1 MYQDPAAVR
10 LRSQMTQQIHIEFHR
25 EDRCKRSLVVFVWL
39 LMVST
44 SMVFSQTESE
54 FRNGLET
61 IRKASGLPG
70 LIAGHFAIDGLVD
83 LEAVG
88 VRRIDSEDPLRID
101 DPMHLGSCTKSMTAT
116 LLALLVDEGKLRW
129 DETLKEIFSDDPVV
143 VASEWG
149 DTTVA
154 ELLHH
159 TSGAV
164 PNPPWT
170 RFADPEIDVVEL
182 RRNLLHWLV
191 KKRRDPKRVGQFEY
205 SNLGYAIAG
214 HVIEKIRGVA
224 WEAEMQK
231 RLFEPLGMTRVGF
244 GAPSKSL
251 GEDVPWGH
259 QNVFGIKRPT
269 EEDNVPALGPA
280 GTVYASMP
288 DWIKYLRFHLQL
300 ARRQRTHSSDA
311 DTAADPAA
319 AIPIPIRH
327 ESIAFLHTPAEGQTY
342 AGGWIC
348 SERSWAGGKIMTHNG
363 SNTSWYCV
371 VFLAPEQGRGIIA
384 ASNYGLAAAQP
395 CDEAL
400 QLVLRLHPATE
411 TGK

>member
-1 MYQDPAAVR
+1 MIVLAGLWTAF
-10 LRSQMTQQIHIEFHR
+10 SQI
-25 EDRCKRSLVVFVWL
+25 S
-39 LMVST
+39 
-44 SMVFSQTESE
+44 FSQTENE
-54 FRNGLET
+54 FRHGLEE

-70 LIAGHFAIDGLVD
+70 LIAGHFAIDGSME

-88 VRRIDSEDPLRID
+88 VRRIDSKDPLRID

-129 DETLKEIFSDDPVV
+129 DETLREIFADDPI
-143 VASEWG
+143 VAASDWG
-149 DTTVA
+149 NTTVS

-164 PNPPWT
+164 PNPPWN
-170 RFADPEIDVVEL
+170 RFADPAVDIREL
-182 RRNLLHWLV
+182 RHNLLHWLA
-191 KKRRDPKRVGQFEY
+191 KKRRDPKRVGEFEY

-214 HVIEKIRGVA
+214 HVIEKKRGVA
-224 WEAEMQK
+224 WEHEIQE
-231 RLFEPLGMTRVGF
+231 RLFNPLGMTRVGF
-244 GAPSKSL
+244 GAPSKTF

-259 QNVFGIKRPT
+259 QSVFGIKRPT

-280 GTVYASMP
+280 GTVFASMP

-300 ARRQRTHSSDA
+300 AHRQRMLSRDE
-311 DTAADPAA
+311 DTAADPAPNN
-319 AIPIPIRH
+319 PISIGH
-327 ESIAFLHTPAEGQTY
+327 ESIAFLHNPAEGQTY
-342 AGGWIC
+342 AGGWVC

-384 ASNYGLAAAQP
+384 ASNYGQAAVQP
-395 CDEAL
+395 CDQAL
-400 QLVLRLHPATE
+400 QLVLKLHPAPE
-411 TGK
+411 SSK

>member
-1 MYQDPAAVR
+1 MG
-10 LRSQMTQQIHIEFHR
+10 
-25 EDRCKRSLVVFVWL
+25 SLVVLVWL
-39 LMVST
+39 WVVPISIA
-44 SMVFSQTESE
+44 FSQTENE
-54 FRNGLET
+54 FRDGLER
-61 IRKASGLPG
+61 IRKTSGLPG
-70 LIAGHFAIDGLVD
+70 LIAGHFSIEGAME

-88 VRRIDSEDPLRID
+88 VRRIDSEEPLKID

-129 DETLKEIFSDDPVV
+129 DETLKEIFADDPVV
-143 VASEWG
+143 VESQWG
-149 DTTVA
+149 DTTIA

-164 PNPPWT
+164 PNPPWN
-170 RFADPEIDVVEL
+170 RFADPEVDVVDL
-182 RRNLLHWLV
+182 RRNLLHWLA
-191 KKRRDPKRVGQFEY
+191 KKQRDSKRVGQFEY

-224 WEAEMQK
+224 WEHEIK
-231 RLFEPLGMTRVGF
+231 TRLFEPLGMTRVGF

-251 GEDVPWGH
+251 GEEMPWGH

-300 ARRQRTHSSDA
+300 AQWQRMQRD
-311 DTAADPAA
+311 DRVPAST
-319 AIPIPIRH
+319 IPIPIQR
-327 ESIAFLHTPAEGQTY
+327 ESIAFLHTPVEGQTY

-348 SERSWAGGKIMTHNG
+348 SERPWAGGKIMTHNG

-384 ASNYGLAAAQP
+384 ASNYGLAAVQP

-400 QLVLRLHPATE
+400 QLVLKLHPATE

>member
-10 LRSQMTQQIHIEFHR
+10 IRSQMMQQIHIGFR
-25 EDRCKRSLVVFVWL
+25 WDTRWMRSLVVLVWL
-39 LMVST
+39 WAASST
-44 SMVFSQTESE
+44 IGFSQTESE

-70 LIAGHFAIDGLVD
+70 LIAGHFSIDGTME

-88 VRRIDSEDPLRID
+88 VRRIDSEDPLKSD

-129 DETLKEIFSDDPVV
+129 DETLREIFADDPIVT
-143 VASEWG
+143 ASEWG
-149 DTTVA
+149 NTTVA
-154 ELLHH
+154 ELIHH

-182 RRNLLHWLV
+182 RRNLLHWLS
-191 KKRRDPKRVGQFEY
+191 KKRRDSKLVGQFEY

-231 RLFEPLGMTRVGF
+231 RLFEPLGMKRVGF

-251 GEDVPWGH
+251 SEDVPWGH

-300 ARRQRTHSSDA
+300 ARRQRTQSSDA

-319 AIPIPIRH
+319 TIPIPISR
-327 ESIAFLHTPAEGQTY
+327 ESIAYLHTPEAGQTY
-342 AGGWIC
+342 AGGWTC

-384 ASNYGLAAAQP
+384 ASNYGLAAVQP

-400 QLVLRLHPATE
+400 QLVLRLHPAPE
-411 TGK
+411 SGK

>member
-1 MYQDPAAVR
+1 MIVLAGLWTAF
-10 LRSQMTQQIHIEFHR
+10 SQI
-25 EDRCKRSLVVFVWL
+25 S
-39 LMVST
+39 
-44 SMVFSQTESE
+44 FSQTENE
-54 FRNGLET
+54 FRHGLEE

-70 LIAGHFAIDGLVD
+70 LIAGHFAIDGSME

-88 VRRIDSEDPLRID
+88 VRRIDSEDLLKID

-129 DETLKEIFSDDPVV
+129 DETLREIFADDPIVT
-143 VASEWG
+143 ASEWG
-149 DTTVA
+149 NTTVS

-164 PNPPWT
+164 PNPPWN
-170 RFADPEIDVVEL
+170 RFADPAVDIREL
-182 RRNLLHWLV
+182 RHNLLHWLA
-191 KKRRDPKRVGQFEY
+191 KKRRDPKRVGEFEY

-214 HVIEKIRGVA
+214 HVIEKKRGVA
-224 WEAEMQK
+224 WEHEIQE
-231 RLFEPLGMTRVGF
+231 RLFNPLGMTRVGF
-244 GAPSKSL
+244 GAPSKTF

-259 QNVFGIKRPT
+259 QSVFGIKRPT

-280 GTVYASMP
+280 GTVFASMP

-300 ARRQRTHSSDA
+300 ARRQRTQSSDA
-311 DTAADPAA
+311 DTAVDPAA
-319 AIPIPIRH
+319 TIPIPISR
-327 ESIAFLHTPAEGQTY
+327 ESIAYLHTPEAGQAY

-384 ASNYGLAAAQP
+384 ASNYGQAAVQP
-395 CDEAL
+395 CDQAL
-400 QLVLRLHPATE
+400 QLVLRLHPAPE
-411 TGK
+411 SSK

>member
-1 MYQDPAAVR
+1 M
-10 LRSQMTQQIHIEFHR
+10 II
-25 EDRCKRSLVVFVWL
+25 LVGLW
-39 LMVST
+39 T
-44 SMVFSQTESE
+44 AFSQIGFSQSENE
-54 FRNGLET
+54 FRNGLEA

-70 LIAGHFAIDGLVD
+70 LIAGHFTIDGAME

-88 VRRIDSEDPLRID
+88 VRRIDSENPLKSD

-129 DETLKEIFSDDPVV
+129 DETLREIFADDPIVT
-143 VASEWG
+143 ASEWG
-149 DTTVA
+149 NTTVA
-154 ELLHH
+154 ELIHH

-164 PNPPWT
+164 PNPPWN
-170 RFADPEIDVVEL
+170 RFADPAVHIVEL
-182 RRNLLHWLV
+182 RHNLLHWLA
-191 KKRRDPKRVGQFEY
+191 KKRRDSKRVGEFDY

-214 HVIEKIRGVA
+214 HVIEKKRDVA
-224 WEAEMQK
+224 WEHEIQK

-244 GAPSKSL
+244 GAPSKNF

-280 GTVYASMP
+280 GTVFASMP

-300 ARRQRTHSSDA
+300 ARRQRMQSSDA
-311 DTAADPAA
+311 DTAVDPAA
-319 AIPIPIRH
+319 TIPIPISR
-327 ESIAFLHTPAEGQTY
+327 ESIAYLHTPEAGQAY